1 MQDNKLSAR
10 LLWIADRV
18 RKNIKLYDVG
28 TDHAKLPAY
37 LLEKNII
44 TSSVASDIHQGPL
57 DKAQIFVNMCGYKDC
72 IRLVKADGLIGI
84 DILPPCDISICGMGG
99 ETIVNILS
107 AAEKVRDK
115 NVRLLLQPM
124 TDFARLRTFLSENGF
139 AIVDEDIVFS
149 DDREYQCI
157 VAEYTGNA
165 YELSAVEKELGK
177 LCISKRGKIFLQ
189 YVERK
194 IKTLE
199 VCINGKKKASID
211 VSFEVALYE
220 EYRRILEEKQ

>member
-10 LLWIADRV
+10 LLWIANRV
-18 RKNIKLYDVG
+18 RENIKLYDVG

-37 LLEKNII
+37 LLDNNRI

-57 DKAQIFVNMCGYKDC
+57 DKAQVFVNMCGYKDR
-72 IRLVKADGLIGI
+72 ISLVKADGLMGI
-84 DILPPCDISICGMGG
+84 DIVPPCDISICGMGG

-107 AAEKVRDK
+107 AAEKVRDG

-124 TDFARLRTFLSENGF
+124 TDFSKLRTFLSEQGF
-139 AIVDEDIVFS
+139 EIIDENIVFS

-157 VAEYTGNA
+157 VAVYSGNA

-177 LCISKRGKIFLQ
+177 LCIAKRGDVFLQ

-194 IKTLE
+194 INSLE
-199 VCINGKKKASID
+199 TCINGKKKASLD
-211 VSFEVALYE
+211 VSFEELLCE
-220 EYRRILEEKQ
+220 EYRRIQEDKQ